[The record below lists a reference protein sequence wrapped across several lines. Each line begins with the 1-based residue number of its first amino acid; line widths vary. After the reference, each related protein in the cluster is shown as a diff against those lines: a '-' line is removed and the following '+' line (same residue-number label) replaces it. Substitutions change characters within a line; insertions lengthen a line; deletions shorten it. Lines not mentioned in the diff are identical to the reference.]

1 MVYFTVEYKRDNMY
15 FDELVALAD
24 KFLAHNNGEYIYN
37 DEYTDLDKLLEL
49 SEGERTGRKAE
60 LDYKTQNTILKLLKI
75 EEESG
80 NYVYLYDG
88 RYIWSI
94 RRQIFN
100 EHIENK
106 EIQKNYLVMEGN
118 L

>member
-1 MVYFTVEYKRDNMY
+1 MKNKLSIWERY
-15 FDELVALAD
+15 A
-24 KFLAHNNGEYIYN
+24 N
-37 DEYTDLDKLLEL
+37 DESYGDTSVFKYRANRNDSLAKRRVIESVKYLNE
-49 SEGERTGRKAE
+49 AE

-80 NYVYLYDG
+80 NYVYHYDG

-100 EHIENK
+100 EHLENK